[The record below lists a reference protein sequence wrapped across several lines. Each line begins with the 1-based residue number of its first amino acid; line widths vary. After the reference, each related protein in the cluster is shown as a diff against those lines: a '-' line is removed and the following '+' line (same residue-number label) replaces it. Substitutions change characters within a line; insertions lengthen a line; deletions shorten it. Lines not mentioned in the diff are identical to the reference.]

1 VPRRHLAPFAI
12 AVAPAVV
19 LAVAGC
25 SSGYRSSSATSS
37 SVPAVTQPSTD
48 SPLSTDGSTS
58 GAGDSMHTDSS
69 HVSRFDAPASVA
81 CTGTATVTV
90 TYETV
95 DLTTVAFVVDDA
107 TSGVQAPLSGTNE
120 LSLPCDGAV
129 HTIMLIG
136 TGPAGPAFAS
146 RVVTTQPA

>member
-37 SVPAVTQPSTD
+37 SVPAVTQP
-48 SPLSTDGSTS
+48 STDGSTS